1 MGLQV
6 GEEGGGEGGRGPE
19 EGVVVGEGGEEH
31 AEEEGGCCRGSCQRG
46 FLGRWEGDRRG
57 GGGTREKGDIRA
69 TIINVANDPELGAR
83 FGSSNVLRPKKLI
96 FAGPYLLSLLRF
108 VELRLYPSF
117 LRANFSKRQG
127 YATRKWWGCGE
138 LRR

>member
-1 MGLQV
+1 MPRKKEVAV
-6 GEEGGGEGGRGPE
+6 GGAVSAVSWGDGKGI
-19 EGVVVGEGGEEH
+19 GGEE
-31 AEEEGGCCRGSCQRG
+31 EGR
-46 FLGRWEGDRRG
+46 